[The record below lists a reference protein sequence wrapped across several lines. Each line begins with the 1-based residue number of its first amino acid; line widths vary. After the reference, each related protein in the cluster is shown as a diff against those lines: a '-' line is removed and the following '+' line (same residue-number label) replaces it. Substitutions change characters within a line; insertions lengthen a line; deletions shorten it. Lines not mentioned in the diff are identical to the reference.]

1 MENCSM
7 ISLVR
12 LYGHSRY
19 VKSVV
24 FSPNGEFLASGSYD
38 GTIGVWEISSG
49 ECIKI
54 LKGYSC
60 IV

>member
-1 MENCSM
+1 M